1 MNSPKELI
9 ASNES
14 VYDAHG
20 KYICSVSM
28 TDRAKELLD
37 TMMDVMENI
46 QNCDDAAYGLRM
58 KILNNIDYLID
69 ALMEEYEEKK
79 TCA

>member
-1 MNSPKELI
+1 MSKIDSE
-9 ASNES
+9 
-14 VYDAHG
+14 
-20 KYICSVSM
+20 
-28 TDRAKELLD
+28 AKDLLL

-58 KILNNIDYLID
+58 KILNNFNYFID
-69 ALMEEYEEKK
+69 ALRKENEEKK

>member
-1 MNSPKELI
+1 MA
-9 ASNES
+9 ASNS
-14 VYDAHG
+14 G
-20 KYICSVSM
+20 
-28 TDRAKELLD
+28 AKELLD

-58 KILNNIDYLID
+58 KILNNIEYLID
-69 ALMEEYEEKK
+69 ALMEEYEEQK

>member
-1 MNSPKELI
+1 
-9 ASNES
+9 
-14 VYDAHG
+14 
-20 KYICSVSM
+20 M
-28 TDRAKELLD
+28 TKIDSGAKELLD

-46 QNCDDAAYGLRM
+46 QNCDDAAYVLRM
-58 KILNNIDYLID
+58 KILNNIEYLID

>member
-1 MNSPKELI
+1 MA
-9 ASNES
+9 ASNS
-14 VYDAHG
+14 G
-20 KYICSVSM
+20 
-28 TDRAKELLD
+28 AKELLD

-46 QNCDDAAYGLRM
+46 QNCDDAAYSLRM
-58 KILNNIDYLID
+58 KILYNIEYLID

>member
-1 MNSPKELI
+1 MA
-9 ASNES
+9 ASNS
-14 VYDAHG
+14 G
-20 KYICSVSM
+20 
-28 TDRAKELLD
+28 AKELLD

-46 QNCDDAAYGLRM
+46 QNCDDVAYGLRM
-58 KILNNIDYLID
+58 KILNNIEYLID

>member
-1 MNSPKELI
+1 MA
-9 ASNES
+9 ASNSE
-14 VYDAHG
+14 
-20 KYICSVSM
+20 
-28 TDRAKELLD
+28 AKELLD

-46 QNCDDAAYGLRM
+46 QNCDDAAYSLRM
-58 KILNNIDYLID
+58 KILNNIEYLID

>member
-1 MNSPKELI
+1 MA
-9 ASNES
+9 ASNS
-14 VYDAHG
+14 G
-20 KYICSVSM
+20 
-28 TDRAKELLD
+28 AKELLD

-46 QNCDDAAYGLRM
+46 QNCDDAAYSLRM
-58 KILNNIDYLID
+58 KILNNIEYLID

>member
-1 MNSPKELI
+1 MA
-9 ASNES
+9 ASNS
-14 VYDAHG
+14 G
-20 KYICSVSM
+20 
-28 TDRAKELLD
+28 AKELLD

-58 KILNNIDYLID
+58 KILDNIEYLID
-69 ALMEEYEEKK
+69 ALMEEYEEQK

>member
-1 MNSPKELI
+1 MA
-9 ASNES
+9 ASNS
-14 VYDAHG
+14 G
-20 KYICSVSM
+20 
-28 TDRAKELLD
+28 AKELLD

-46 QNCDDAAYGLRM
+46 QNCDDAAYSLRM
-58 KILNNIDYLID
+58 KIVNNIEYLID

>member
-1 MNSPKELI
+1 MA
-9 ASNES
+9 ASNSE
-14 VYDAHG
+14 
-20 KYICSVSM
+20 
-28 TDRAKELLD
+28 AKELLD

-46 QNCDDAAYGLRM
+46 QNCDDAAYSLRM
-58 KILNNIDYLID
+58 KILYNIEYLID

>member
-1 MNSPKELI
+1 MA
-9 ASNES
+9 ASNS
-14 VYDAHG
+14 G
-20 KYICSVSM
+20 
-28 TDRAKELLD
+28 AKELLD

-58 KILNNIDYLID
+58 KVLDNIEYLID
-69 ALMEEYEEKK
+69 ALMEEYEEQK

>member
-1 MNSPKELI
+1 MA
-9 ASNES
+9 ASNS
-14 VYDAHG
+14 G
-20 KYICSVSM
+20 
-28 TDRAKELLD
+28 AKELLD

-46 QNCDDAAYGLRM
+46 QNCDDAAYTLRM
-58 KILNNIDYLID
+58 KILNNIEYLID

>member
-1 MNSPKELI
+1 MA
-9 ASNES
+9 ASNS
-14 VYDAHG
+14 G
-20 KYICSVSM
+20 
-28 TDRAKELLD
+28 AKELLD

-46 QNCDDAAYGLRM
+46 QNCDDAAYALRM
-58 KILNNIDYLID
+58 KIVNNIDYLID